1 MSAIGRL
8 WPVWLV
14 AAAAVIVG
22 VVLWAAFV
30 QPRWLLDTRGLTGA
44 DLAKARN
51 DFRGTMLTGLAGLAV
66 LVGAVVG
73 ALNLHL
79 TSRQNRAVLDL
90 QRRGQVTE
98 RFSKAIEQLGES
110 EADRLDVRIGA
121 VYALEQI
128 ARDSAELHWPIMEVL
143 TAHLRHFRQ
152 ASPATFVAAGPTEV
166 IEDATAP
173 AEAQAIATVIG
184 RRNHEQDPPKQRL
197 DLHDVDLS
205 HIVWPRDT
213 NLERANLGGAHL
225 VKANLVRAHLN
236 SALLQRAHLDGAV
249 LSVAHLTETALSGA
263 HLRRAELDAAHL
275 QGAEL
280 EGAHL
285 EGAILIGARLE
296 KAYLGKA
303 HLKGANLAGAQLC
316 EADLREAE
324 LDDADLAR
332 VDLSGVRGL
341 TWPQIQKARNVDRN
355 QLPPSV
361 RDEADRERASAGMAP
376 TRDPAITSPDESR
389 VE

>member
-1 MSAIGRL
+1 VSAIGRL

-30 QPRWLLDTRGLTGA
+30 QPPWLLDTRGLAGA

-51 DFRGTMLTGLAGLAV
+51 DFRGTMLTALAGMAV

-79 TSRQNRAVLDL
+79 TSRQNRAVLEL

-110 EADRLDVRIGA
+110 EAEKLDVRIGA

-143 TAHLRHFRQ
+143 TAHLRHFRR
-152 ASPATFVAAGPTEV
+152 APPATFAAAGPTEA
-166 IEDATAP
+166 IEDAKAP

-184 RRNHEQDPPKQRL
+184 RRKHEQDPPKQRL

-213 NLERANLGGAHL
+213 NLERANLGGARL

-236 SALLQRAHLDGAV
+236 SARAHLDGAV

-296 KAYLGKA
+296 KAYLVKA
-303 HLKGANLAGAQLC
+303 HLEGANLTGAQLR

-332 VDLSGVRGL
+332 VDLRGVRGL
-341 TWPQIQKARNVDRN
+341 TWPQIQKARNVDRDR
-355 QLPPSV
+355 LPPSV
-361 RDEADRERASAGMAP
+361 RDDVSAD
-376 TRDPAITSPDESR
+376 
-389 VE
+389 